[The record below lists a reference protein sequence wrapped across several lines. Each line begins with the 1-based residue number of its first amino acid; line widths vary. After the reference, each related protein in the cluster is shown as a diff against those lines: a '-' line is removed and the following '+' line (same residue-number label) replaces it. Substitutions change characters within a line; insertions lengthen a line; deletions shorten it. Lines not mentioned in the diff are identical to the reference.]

1 MLDLR
6 QQITTHLDVLSGDQ
20 VKAVVLN
27 WLSETNGTLADF
39 ESLLVS
45 EQLDDQDSIE
55 YGTFDDRGEFQPLT
69 EEMQIQQSLEALE
82 EYRLKGGGVSHDRVS
97 EWLDS
102 IGTDRELPCPQ

>member
-1 MLDLR
+1 
-6 QQITTHLDVLSGDQ
+6 
-20 VKAVVLN
+20 VKALVLN

-45 EQLDDQDSIE
+45 EQLDDQDSVQ
-55 YGTFDDRGEFQPLT
+55 YGMFDDRGQFQPLT

-82 EYRLKGGGVSHDRVS
+82 EYRLKGGGVSHDGLRPTKGHRVS